1 MARPALLAAEAQ
13 ARKRARNERDAR
25 RGRLGPGRFDALVRE
40 LAGVIRLAFE
50 AGATGSLFGLEGP
63 LRHAIRSDLCLQGW
77 RWKDADAMARE
88 MMDEAFR
95 AVRATRPTWNE
106 GQPEWTIPANTLIER
121 TRCVRCGKPL
131 PEGHHKFCSDLCASA
146 HGKRLASIREADE
159 ARAVL
164 MAIRWT

>member
-1 MARPALLAAEAQ
+1 MARHALLAAEAQ

-63 LRHAIRSDLCLQGW
+63 MRHAIRSDLCLQGW

-131 PEGHHKFCSDLCASA
+131 PEGHYKFCSHLCGVNDGYRMNQLRKANEDRVVKIA
-146 HGKRLASIREADE
+146 T
-159 ARAVL
+159 
-164 MAIRWT
+164 RWI

>member
-1 MARPALLAAEAQ
+1 MARHALLAAEAQ

-146 HGKRLASIREADE
+146 HGKRLAAIREADE

>member
-1 MARPALLAAEAQ
+1 MARHALLAAEAQ

-88 MMDEAFR
+88 MMEEAFR
-95 AVRATRPTWNE
+95 AVRAARPTWNE

-121 TRCVRCGKPL
+121 TRCVRCHKPL
-131 PEGHHKFCSDLCASA
+131 PEGHHKFCGVLCASA